1 MGNSAAT
8 ANLPACV
15 APVAFASAMPR
26 SLHAIDYLA
35 RPDKYPPRPVCVLFG
50 DDPFLKRQTLWR
62 LRKAVLPG
70 GDADF
75 SFATFE
81 GPSAELHHVIDEL
94 STVAMF
100 GGGKRLVVVE
110 EADDFV
116 SRYRAELEDYVAR
129 PKPTGLLVLQPKS
142 WPANTRLYKA
152 VAGAGLQVDCNSP
165 APARLTR
172 WLASWAAEAHHVQLA
187 PSAAELMVEMIG
199 PELGL
204 LDQELAKLAL
214 TSGPAGK
221 ITVETVT
228 RSVGSWRAKTAWDML
243 DAVLAGD
250 ARKALVELDRLLL
263 AGEHPIAVLG
273 QISASLRRFAAA
285 TRLVFQAEAAGR
297 RISLGDALEQAGF
310 RRFLLQKVERQLRL
324 LGRHRGDRVYRWLL
338 QADLDLKGASAL
350 PPRLILERLL
360 VRLAAP
366 EAREPAAGSRQ

>member
-1 MGNSAAT
+1 
-8 ANLPACV
+8 
-15 APVAFASAMPR
+15 MPKA
-26 SLHAIDYLA
+26 LHAIDYLA
-35 RPDKYPPRPVCVLFG
+35 APDKYPPRPVCVLFG

-62 LRKAVLPG
+62 LRKEVLPG

-75 SFATFE
+75 SLATFE
-81 GPSAELHHVIDEL
+81 GPTAELRQVIDEL

-129 PKPTGLLVLQPKS
+129 PKPTGLLVLKPKS

-172 WLASWAAEAHHVQLA
+172 WLASWAAEAHHVRLV
-187 PSAAELMVEMIG
+187 PSAAELMVDMIG

-214 TSGPAGK
+214 TSGPGGK
-221 ITVETVT
+221 ITVETVS
-228 RSVGSWRAKTAWDML
+228 RSVGSWRAKTTWEML
-243 DAVLAGD
+243 DAALAGD
-250 ARKALVELDRLLL
+250 VRESLVQLDRLLL
-263 AGEHPIAVLG
+263 AGESPIAVLG

-285 TRLVFQAEAAGR
+285 TRLVLQAEAAGR
-297 RISLGDALEQAGF
+297 RIALGDALEQAGF

-324 LGRHRGDRVYRWLL
+324 LGRRRGDRVYRWLL

-366 EAREPAAGSRQ
+366 DAKDPAGSRQRATAGTQ